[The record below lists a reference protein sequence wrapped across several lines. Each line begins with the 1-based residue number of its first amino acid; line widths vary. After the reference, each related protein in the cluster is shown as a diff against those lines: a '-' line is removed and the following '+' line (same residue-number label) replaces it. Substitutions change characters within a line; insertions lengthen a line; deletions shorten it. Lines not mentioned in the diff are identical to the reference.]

1 MAQRALYRAEHE
13 YRGCSPRLGGLT
25 ISSGAGGPI
34 PTTFP
39 TYIAAVEVFFPAG
52 AYEQSF
58 IQRPEIIPSM
68 EYRDREGGVSEVV
81 STILMV
87 AMAVILAGIVASLV
101 LGMTMPEE
109 PKKVMVTADRQGSS
123 IIFTNHGGSDINKVV
138 SIACWINGTDSTR
151 YDQVSLPVAT
161 GSSAANNNASAAGP
175 DRVIVIV
182 TFEDG
187 TASVVL
193 NKEL

>member
-1 MAQRALYRAEHE
+1 MSSLLYRD
-13 YRGCSPRLGGLT
+13 PR
-25 ISSGAGGPI
+25 
-34 PTTFP
+34 
-39 TYIAAVEVFFPAG
+39 
-52 AYEQSF
+52 F
-58 IQRPEIIPSM
+58 ILYM
-68 EYRDREGGVSEVV
+68 VCRDRDDGISEVV
-81 STILMV
+81 GTILMV
-87 AMAVILAGIVASLV
+87 ATAVILAAIVASLV
-101 LGMTMPEE
+101 LGVTMPEE
-109 PKKVMVTADRQGSS
+109 PKKVMVTADRQGGS

-161 GSSAANNNASAAGP
+161 GSSVANNNASAAGP
-175 DRVIVIV
+175 DRVIVIA